1 LPYYYYF
8 NFVGGATLKY
18 IVKLVA
24 IREPALNE
32 VLLRTNG
39 QMDGLGEGRISPDM
53 EEAYEKFVKGS
64 SLGKNVFADIGQV
77 TPQSY

>member
-1 LPYYYYF
+1 M
-8 NFVGGATLKY
+8 KY

-39 QMDGLGEGRISPDM
+39 QVDGLGENRISPDM

-64 SLGKNVFADIGQV
+64 SLGKNVFAEIGQV
-77 TPQSY
+77 IPLS